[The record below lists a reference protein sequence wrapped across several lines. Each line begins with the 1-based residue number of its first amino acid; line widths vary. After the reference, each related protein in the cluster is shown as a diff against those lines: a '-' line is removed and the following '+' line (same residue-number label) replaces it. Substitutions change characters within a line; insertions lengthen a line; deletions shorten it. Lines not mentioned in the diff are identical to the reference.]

1 MNSETPWLQA
11 QDLSLYPCLSKG
23 IDSNVYRIGDWVAKE
38 YQRLSHDEVAAYVD
52 LNRRASVAL
61 ERTPYRTRIN
71 LNGVDT
77 ELVAETVVPV
87 AWQGRSPSGKP
98 MTFSRYVEATNLEK
112 LLWRPEKFKAY
123 ADAELSTTS
132 LRAFAE
138 RLNAFLWDEYP
149 TRAQD
154 ELHYHTCMIS
164 RIFDQALGANGLYI
178 SKYNI
183 KLEPTANPARINLI
197 ITDLALY
204 IERVTRLQAAA

>member
-1 MNSETPWLQA
+1 MDNESPWLQVH
-11 QDLSLYPCLSKG
+11 DLSLHLCLSKG

-38 YQRLSHDEVAAYVD
+38 YQRLSFDEVAAYVD
-52 LNRRASVAL
+52 LNRRARVAL
-61 ERTPYRTRIN
+61 ERTPYRTWIN
-71 LNGVDT
+71 LDGVET

-87 AWQGRSPSGKP
+87 AWQGRSASGKP
-98 MTFSRYVEATNLEK
+98 LTFSRYVEATNLEK
-112 LLWRPEKFKAY
+112 LLWPPEKFTAY
-123 ADAELSTTS
+123 ADVELSTPR

-149 TRAQD
+149 TRGQD

-164 RIFDQALGANGLYI
+164 RRFDRTLGVDGLYI

-183 KLEPTANPARINLI
+183 KLEPTSDPARINLI

-204 IERVTRLQAAA
+204 IERVTGLQAAA